1 MREKEMTGASK
12 ASLASIRAVLERSL
26 SGKGAED
33 AMRMACDLG
42 SVVATLDSSSGLRRA
57 LSDQSRDGAAKAS
70 LVDEL
75 FGATISKESLALIK
89 EAYTLRWSTP
99 SGLADAL
106 EVLSIEA
113 WAASAEA
120 QGEGERLEVELF
132 AVARTIHSSREL
144 QEGIADPKYTMVAK
158 SQLLTSIFGDVLAKS
173 TKQVVDAVVTGT
185 RGRSIERTLA
195 LYSNTVVARKER
207 TIARVTS
214 AVALDETRQA
224 RLTVALEKVLGR
236 KIRVDVEVDPLV
248 MGGISVRIGDEL
260 IDGTVVNRLME
271 ASRSL
276 SGRSLAGR

>member
-12 ASLASIRAVLERSL
+12 VSLAAIRALLERSL

-33 AMRMACDLG
+33 ASRMARDLG
-42 SVVATLDSSSGLRRA
+42 SVVATLDSSTGLRRA
-57 LSDQSRDGAAKAS
+57 LSDQSRDGAAKAK

-75 FGATISKESLALIK
+75 FGVTIGKECLALIK

-113 WAASAEA
+113 WAAAAEA

-144 QEGIADPKYTMVAK
+144 QEGIADLKYTMVAK

-173 TKQVVDAVVTGT
+173 TKQVVDAFVTGT

-214 AVALDETRQA
+214 AVVLDEARQA
-224 RLTVALEKVLGR
+224 RLTAALEKALGR
-236 KIRVDVEVDPLV
+236 KIRVDVEVDPYV

-260 IDGTVVNRLME
+260 IDGTVINRLME

-276 SGRSLAGR
+276 AGRAVR

>member
-1 MREKEMTGASK
+1 
-12 ASLASIRAVLERSL
+12 
-26 SGKGAED
+26 
-33 AMRMACDLG
+33 MARDLG
-42 SVVATLDSSSGLRRA
+42 SVVATLDSSTGLRRA
-57 LSDQSRDGAAKAS
+57 LSDQSRDGAAKAK

-75 FGATISKESLALIK
+75 FGVTIGKECLALIK

-113 WAASAEA
+113 WAAAAEA

-144 QEGIADPKYTMVAK
+144 QDGIADPKYTMVAK

-214 AVALDETRQA
+214 AVVLDEARQA
-224 RLTVALEKVLGR
+224 RLTAALEKALGR
-236 KIRVDVEVDPLV
+236 KIRVDVEVDPYV

-260 IDGTVVNRLME
+260 IDGTVINRLME

-276 SGRSLAGR
+276 AGRAVR